1 MANHATVGGT
11 QIHVGD
17 TVSVFY
23 RVIEK
28 EAQAGKTKRAVDQKE
43 RERLQP
49 FQGIV
54 ISIKNSQE
62 NQAFTVRRIGVHGIG
77 IERIFPVISPW
88 ISKVEVKTEASVHR
102 AKLYYL
108 REKVGKEATKLK
120 EKYNPKAKK
129 SAKAKTEKKAVPR
142 TEKADTE
149 TKKNA

>member
-1 MANHATVGGT
+1 MANHATVGET
-11 QIHVGD
+11 HIHVGD

-54 ISIKNSQE
+54 IAIKNSQE

-88 ISKVEVKTEASVHR
+88 ISKVEVKTEASVR
-102 AKLYYL
+102 RSKLYYL

-120 EKYNPKAKK
+120 EKYKPKKPKKVEKASKPAVKAAPKA
-129 SAKAKTEKKAVPR
+129 
-142 TEKADTE
+142 EKAAPKYVE
-149 TKKNA
+149 